1 MKEKKHSSSE
11 EKVSCDD
18 VLLTVFSVSSGVY
31 SYFVV
36 HFCGPLNTH
45 SIHSVFVLMKG

>member
-1 MKEKKHSSSE
+1 MKERKHSSSE

-18 VLLTVFSVSSGVY
+18 VLLTVLFCSGV

-36 HFCGPLNTH
+36 HFVDH
-45 SIHSVFVLMKG
+45 SILTVFNQHLL